1 MVQCTYYQ
9 LIAYTGM
16 HVLHTYMCEHIC
28 KYIHTDCTFT
38 YVCTYVRTMK
48 DMSVPEEQNPNP
60 VLSCVMEVIALN
72 VPAAATHRR
81 SREGH
86 RHMHFSTIFILTFYY
101 YI

>member
-1 MVQCTYYQ
+1 M
-9 LIAYTGM
+9 
-16 HVLHTYMCEHIC
+16 
-28 KYIHTDCTFT
+28 
-38 YVCTYVRTMK
+38 YVRTMK

-86 RHMHFSTIFILTFYY
+86 RHMHFSTISIFIFYY
-101 YI
+101 YTYTYEDLLHNIYMRVHEMYACAYVRTYAINLVFSNKLS

>member
-1 MVQCTYYQ
+1 M
-9 LIAYTGM
+9 
-16 HVLHTYMCEHIC
+16 
-28 KYIHTDCTFT
+28 
-38 YVCTYVRTMK
+38 YVRTMK

-86 RHMHFSTIFILTFYY
+86 RHMHFSTIFILILHFIIIIYEDLLHNIY
-101 YI
+101 MRVHEMYACAYVRIYAINLVFSNKLS

>member
-1 MVQCTYYQ
+1 M
-9 LIAYTGM
+9 
-16 HVLHTYMCEHIC
+16 
-28 KYIHTDCTFT
+28 
-38 YVCTYVRTMK
+38 YVRTMK

-86 RHMHFSTIFILTFYY
+86 WHMHFSTIFILY
-101 YI
+101 YIIIYEDLLHNIYMCVHEMYACAYVRIYAINLVFSNKLS